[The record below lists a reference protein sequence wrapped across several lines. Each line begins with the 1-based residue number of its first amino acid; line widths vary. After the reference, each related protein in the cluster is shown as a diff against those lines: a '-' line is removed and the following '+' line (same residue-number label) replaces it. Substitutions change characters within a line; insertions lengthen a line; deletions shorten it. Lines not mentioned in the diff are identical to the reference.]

1 MPSQLD
7 LDSIAALQE
16 ESFSAGR
23 REHFLRYVPAP
34 RSGIAPVWEYGH
46 TDYDRARFFIAHFG
60 DCVRYV
66 PDRDIWRVWLSGWNE
81 DSTRTRLPAY
91 AFALRKRCMEQLAD
105 AENDIMNGVM
115 GSAEASKSEIKA
127 AESQIKRLKT
137 VCDMLADMAN
147 IESMLKAA
155 HSIAETTRPEDL
167 WDVDPYCAG
176 TSNGTLNLRTREF
189 GSSRFGDYITKY
201 LGAAYRPG
209 ETCPGWM
216 QFLSRVQPDEAL
228 QNYLQA
234 LVGYTLTGDVSDQG
248 FYFLYGKG
256 ANGKSVFLRMI
267 SELMG
272 DYAEQ
277 GRRNLLEESRNGDPK
292 HDLAMLPGKRFLYCE
307 ETSAGGKLREE
318 VLKALTGG
326 EKVVGEAKYEKP
338 IVFQPVC
345 KLWIAGNHRPA
356 IEGTD
361 LGIWRRVK
369 LIPFTTTIPEEERIP
384 YGEMLERLRPELS
397 GILNWALD
405 GLERWRPGQMP
416 AEVRSAVEE
425 YRADEDD
432 LADFVV
438 DALDECPGK
447 LVDRS
452 SVYQAYRRWAEDQ
465 GIRNVWSA
473 KKFNRRLGERP
484 GFSSTTRKNWA
495 GWAVKPETITI

>member
-1 MPSQLD
+1 MPSQLN
-7 LDSIAALQE
+7 LDSLAALQE
-16 ESFSAGR
+16 EALAAGR

-34 RSGIAPVWEYGH
+34 KNGIAPIWEYGH
-46 TDYDRARFFIAHFG
+46 TDYDRARFFLAHFG
-60 DCVRYV
+60 EDVRYV
-66 PDRDIWRVWLSGWNE
+66 PDRGVWRVWVSGWNE
-81 DSTRTRLPAY
+81 DSTGTRLAAY
-91 AFALRKRCMEQLAD
+91 AFALRRHCMEQLAD
-105 AENDIMNGVM
+105 AEQDILNGVM
-115 GSAEASKSEIKA
+115 GSAEASKEEIKA
-127 AESQIKRLKT
+127 AEAQVKRLKV
-137 VCDMLADMAN
+137 VCDSLAEVTK

-155 HSIAETTRPEDL
+155 HSIGDTTRPEEL
-167 WDVDPYCAG
+167 WNTDPYCAG
-176 TSNGTLNLRTREF
+176 TLNGTLNLRTREF
-189 GSSRFGDYITKY
+189 GSSRFTDYITKY

-209 ETCPGWM
+209 ETCPRWM
-216 QFLSRVQPDEAL
+216 EFIRKVQPDENLA
-228 QNYLQA
+228 NYLQA
-234 LVGYTLTGDVSDQG
+234 LVGYTLTGDVSDQA

-277 GRRNLLEESRNGDPK
+277 GRRNLLEESRNSDPK

-307 ETSAGGKLREE
+307 ETSAGGRVREE
-318 VLKALTGG
+318 TIKALTGG

-369 LIPFTTTIPEEERIP
+369 LIPFTTTIAEEERIP
-384 YGEMLERLRPELS
+384 YGEMIERLRPELS

-416 AEVRSAVEE
+416 LEVRAAVEE

-432 LADFVV
+432 LAEFIE
-438 DALDECPGK
+438 DALEENPGK
-447 LVDRS
+447 PVDRA
-452 SVYQAYRRWAEDQ
+452 SVYAAYRRWAESQ

-484 GFSSTTRKNWA
+484 GFSSTTRKNWV
-495 GWAVKPETITI
+495 GWKVRPEEVSL